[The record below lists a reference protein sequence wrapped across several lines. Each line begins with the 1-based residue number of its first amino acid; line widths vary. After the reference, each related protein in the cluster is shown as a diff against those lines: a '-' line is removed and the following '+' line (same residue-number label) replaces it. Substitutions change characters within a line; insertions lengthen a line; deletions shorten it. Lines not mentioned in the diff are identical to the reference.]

1 VTQFLP
7 LFSIFTPVKIE
18 GLIFTGVKISLHLA
32 TNLVIDLVIDL
43 VINLVF
49 AENPWF
55 APNFPIYGPLGSQQG

>member
-7 LFSIFTPVKIE
+7 LFSIFTGVKIE

-32 TNLVIDLVIDL
+32 TNLVIDL